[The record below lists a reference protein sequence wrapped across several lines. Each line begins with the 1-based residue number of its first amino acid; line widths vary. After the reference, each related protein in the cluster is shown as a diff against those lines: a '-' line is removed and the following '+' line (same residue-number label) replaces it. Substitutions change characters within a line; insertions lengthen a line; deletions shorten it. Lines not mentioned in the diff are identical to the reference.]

1 MAARARSPAQKRKR
15 AFKTRS
21 QGMIRKVKEMH
32 QFTDAKTAVVGIH
45 NGKMFWYDEAGVL
58 SQLGIAHE
66 PRDGLRARSSSGP
79 SSFSSAES
87 ASPFSSVHNSPRSVR
102 DRSTVP
108 SEPDSDISIS
118 SGDTATFFS
127 FEDDS
132 SSTTGT
138 STLPA
143 GDKPQDYADIDLLDL
158 DFFGLGKD
166 SDYGM

>member
-1 MAARARSPAQKRKR
+1 MQRLQSLGFITARCFGTTKPA
-15 AFKTRS
+15 S
-21 QGMIRKVKEMH
+21 
-32 QFTDAKTAVVGIH
+32 
-45 NGKMFWYDEAGVL
+45 L